1 MKKNIFV
8 IIVLISITL
17 MVGCSVEKTEKEVLM
32 DCQSTFESEF
42 EHVVQEN
49 IEYHFDFTNNIVE
62 KMIMATLNE
71 EEELTDEVKNE
82 VSEALQQ
89 NYCNSEIPENYSC
102 NANPGEKEIVVME
115 TGEINK
121 VLGIKNKLSKKKVK
135 KILEEKGFTCQEIDT
150 DTENNTGEEVKSGAG
165 LTTEPKEEVKNSKKE
180 SKKTQ
185 NNNSN
190 KDKKKKDNKN

>member
-1 MKKNIFV
+1 MKKVTFI
-8 IIVLISITL
+8 IIVLVSIML

-42 EHVVQEN
+42 KHVMQEN

-82 VSEALQQ
+82 ITESLQQ
-89 NYCNSEIPENYSC
+89 NYCNSEIHENYSC
-102 NANPGEKEIVVME
+102 NANPGEKEVVVME

-121 VLGIKNKLSKKKVK
+121 VLGIKKKLTKKKVK
-135 KILEEKGFTCQEIDT
+135 KILEEKGFSCQEVKTET
-150 DTENNTGEEVKSGAG
+150 DNNTDEEVKSGTG
-165 LTTEPKEEVKNSKKE
+165 FKVEPKEKVKNNKK
-180 SKKTQ
+180 
-185 NNNSN
+185 
-190 KDKKKKDNKN
+190 